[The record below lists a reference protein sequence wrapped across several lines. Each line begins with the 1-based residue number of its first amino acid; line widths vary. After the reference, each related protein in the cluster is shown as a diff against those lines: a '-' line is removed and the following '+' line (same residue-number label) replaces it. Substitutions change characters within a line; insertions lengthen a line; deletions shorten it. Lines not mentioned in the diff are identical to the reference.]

1 MLMNCPTMKVR
12 LHVFMDLR
20 VEQNMEKL
28 NCLPERDV
36 PMLKRKL
43 SSLKSYMGGIKYMIG
58 LPKIVTIVDQAN
70 YIYMAFQECAI
81 FGSLTICLIDINGNP
96 DLIDISIL
104 ANKLQAN

>member
-43 SSLKSYMGGIKYMIG
+43 YALQSYIAAIKYMIC
-58 LPKIVTIVDQAN
+58 LPEIVIIVDQE
-70 YIYMAFQECAI
+70 IEYMAFHECAI
-81 FGSLTICLIDINGNP
+81 FGSLTICLIDTNCN
-96 DLIDISIL
+96 
-104 ANKLQAN
+104 QTM